1 MFIMSEVIQFRGI
14 TKLDLDADTLLENNK
29 GNFKHLL
36 LIGYDNDEEF
46 IFGSTIANG
55 GDVLWL
61 LEVAKIQLLRIA
73 GEIE

>member
-1 MFIMSEVIQFRGI
+1 MSEVIQFRGV
-14 TKLDLDADTLLENNK
+14 TKLDLDADILLENNK
-29 GNFKHLL
+29 GAFKHLL
-36 LIGYDNDEEF
+36 LLGYNEDNEF
-46 IFGSTIANG
+46 IFGSTMANG